1 MRKRVAGLAAA
12 ALVVVAVFAAT
23 AGAHNGTVGIS
34 CDAVTFSFTSFPEG
48 SSTISYTV
56 TADGHTSGGQHTIS
70 GPSDSFTVPLDLAG
84 GVHHV
89 SAQATWTVDGGGTA
103 TGESTIHCDGHHQP
117 PPPPPPPVLT
127 TTVTTTT
134 DVKPPPPAVCPAG
147 TTQEGTSVPIVCVR
161 TVTKVVTKVVTVKAK
176 TVVKWRTRTVVKWRT
191 KIVHRTAKCS
201 CAPGLIL
208 YRGHCAVPGKG

>member
-1 MRKRVAGLAAA
+1 MRKAAGLAVA
-12 ALVVVAVFAAT
+12 ALVAVAVFAAT

-70 GPSDSFTVPLDLAG
+70 GPADAFTVPLNLAG

-103 TGESTIHCDGHHQP
+103 SGESTIHCDGHQP
-117 PPPPPPPVLT
+117 PPPPPPPVFT

-134 DVKPPPPAVCPAG
+134 DVKPPPAVCPTG
-147 TTQEGTSVPIVCVR
+147 TTQEGTGVPIVCVR
-161 TVTKVVTKVVTVKAK
+161 TVTKVVTKVVTVKTK
-176 TVVKWRTRTVVKWRT
+176 PVVKTRTRTVVKWRT
-191 KIVHRTAKCS
+191 RIVHRTAKCS
-201 CAPGLIL
+201 CAPGLVL
-208 YRGHCAVPGKG
+208 YRGHCAVAGKG